1 MPEEPQ
7 SMYKI
12 DEIIAK
18 LQASLTEAK
27 EASRIGKEA
36 DLPADA
42 IKALDETESKI
53 QKTLNDMISLAHQ
66 RGAEE
71 SFTVRTK
78 PLDLDLSRKREQ
90 SS

>member
-1 MPEEPQ
+1 
-7 SMYKI
+7 MYKI
-12 DEIIAK
+12 DELIAK
-18 LQASLTEAK
+18 LQSSLTEAK
-27 EASRIGKEA
+27 EASRIGKDA

-71 SFTVRTK
+71 SFTVRKK
-78 PLDLDLSRKREQ
+78 PLDPSRKREQ
-90 SS
+90 NS

>member
-1 MPEEPQ
+1 
-7 SMYKI
+7 MYKI
-12 DEIIAK
+12 DELIAK
-18 LQASLTEAK
+18 LQSSLTDAK
-27 EASRIGKEA
+27 EASRIAREA

-53 QKTLNDMISLAHQ
+53 KQTLDEIIRLAHQ

-71 SFTVRTK
+71 PFTVRKK

-90 SS
+90 NS